1 MDDIIS
7 DCSSKMKKTVDS
19 FIKEISKI
27 RGGALSKSLF
37 DEIRVDYYGSEV
49 PLNQVCNINM
59 NESSTIVI
67 TPYDQTV
74 ADNIVKAIQKSD
86 LGLNP
91 NNDKDVIIINIPP
104 LTQERRNELV
114 KFLNKETE
122 LFRVSIRNTRK
133 ECNDAIKNLQK
144 KKEITRDDE
153 KTGLKKIQEYTDNY
167 ISLINSNSTKKEQ
180 EIINI

>member
-37 DEIRVDYYGSEV
+37 DEIRVDYYGSKV

-122 LFRVSIRNTRK
+122 SFRVSIRNIRK

-144 KKEITRDDE
+144 KKKITTDDE
-153 KTGLKKIQEYTDNY
+153 KTGLKQIQEHTDNY